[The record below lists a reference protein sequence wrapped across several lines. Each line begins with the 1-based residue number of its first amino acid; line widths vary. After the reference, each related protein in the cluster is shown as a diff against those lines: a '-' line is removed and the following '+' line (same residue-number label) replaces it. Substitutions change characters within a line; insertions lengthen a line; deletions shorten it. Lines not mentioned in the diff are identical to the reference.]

1 MLRNAQAHGF
11 WLTGTLETGYG
22 AGANLSKMQ
31 GIEFDEDIPDNQCDA
46 LSVGIVSILTRTS
59 FPNLYSMTQNHL
71 NHWNSG
77 AIPST
82 STVFTR
88 APWISNHGRRE
99 FFGPFVACSRR
110 LAPSAR
116 AVAWWLSSQTT

>member
-1 MLRNAQAHGF
+1 MLQNAQAHGF
-11 WLTGTLETGYG
+11 SLTGTLETGYG

-46 LSVGIVSILTRTS
+46 VSVGIVSNVTRTS

-77 AIPST
+77 AIPSS

-88 APWISNHGRRE
+88 APWISNRRRE

-110 LAPSAR
+110 RAPSAR